1 MKPVM
6 SFWSKP
12 YHMGLHNHWINSRA
26 FRLSWT
32 LAVKAVTESH
42 EKPILYTD
50 EEGKKLLVDEYGLEF
65 AEVKVRL
72 DSALT
77 DIDPGFCNISRYYAM
92 TQETEPF
99 FHLDYDMFLWD
110 SLPEEVMTKDVVFQS
125 QCVFDNTREEFNTF
139 QSSLH
144 RPVEMSK
151 AIDVDEYWEEGCK
164 DNVFRSYN
172 CSLVG
177 GNDVEF
183 FNVLGQTVIE
193 YVRKFD
199 TKSREE
205 FDRSCRSSYPD
216 NALFAEYSSQ
226 ACCTITEFLPFALAL
241 REEKKPV
248 FMTNEFGMH
257 CSKFTHVS
265 YAKSRNEEVYGM
277 MIKRLILSDDLDPSD
292 FEIKK
297 TKVPKVSIIIIPNDQ
312 DSLYDCVLRAIVP
325 RKLAPDEIIVVDNGI
340 RVSERKFLD
349 RLENVRVIEASPIM
363 TEPELM
369 RFASKEVT
377 GDLIV
382 FISSHVKVPRLYIE
396 KSIAAHL
403 QYPNAAFCG
412 AANEFSDHQKHEG
425 FAYGGSFDGKSPVK
439 PVVSKA
445 ESVTREISSVDC
457 LYGGL
462 YVMPRDIMEKAFSVP
477 QNSIEYISTFIKE
490 HEHDL
495 RCIKNMLVSQNFKRA
510 ASI

>member
-12 YHMGLHNHWINSRA
+12 YQMGLHNKWINDKA
-26 FRLSWT
+26 FRLSWA
-32 LAVKAVTESH
+32 LSVKAVTESH
-42 EKPILYTD
+42 EKPVLYTD

-65 AEVKVRL
+65 AEVNVCL
-72 DSALT
+72 DSALA
-77 DIDPGFCNISRYYAM
+77 DVDPAFSSASRYYVM
-92 TQETEPF
+92 TQEAEPF
-99 FHLDYDMFLWD
+99 FHIDYDMFLWD
-110 SLPEEVMTKDVVFQS
+110 ALPEDTVTQDVIFQA
-125 QCVFDNTREEFNTF
+125 QCVFDNTKEEFNTF
-139 QSSLH
+139 QSALH
-144 RPVEMSK
+144 RPDEMSK
-151 AIDVDEYWEEGCK
+151 IVEVDDYWKEACK
-164 DNVFRSYN
+164 NNMFRSYS

-177 GNDVEF
+177 GNDIMFLNLLGREAMAYANKFSVE
-183 FNVLGQTVIE
+183 E
-193 YVRKFD
+193 RKAFD
-199 TKSREE
+199 A
-205 FDRSCRSSYPD
+205 SCRSSYPED
-216 NALFAEYSSQ
+216 AILAEYASQ
-226 ACCTITEFLPFALAL
+226 TYTTIAEFLPFALAL

-277 MIKRLILSDDLDPSD
+277 MIKRLLLSDDLDASA
-292 FEIKK
+292 FEVKQS
-297 TKVPKVSIIIIPNDQ
+297 KVPKVSIVIIPNDQ
-312 DSLYDCVLRAIVP
+312 DSLYDCVLRSIVP
-325 RKLAPDEIIVVDNGI
+325 RKLAPDEVIVVDNGI

-349 RLENVRVIEASPIM
+349 RLENVRVAEASPVM

-377 GDLIV
+377 GDLVI

-412 AANEFSDHQKHEG
+412 AANEFSDYQRHEG
-425 FAYGGSFDGKSPVK
+425 FAYGGHFDGKSPVK
-439 PVVSKA
+439 PDVSQK
-445 ESVTREISSVDC
+445 ECVTREISNVDC

-462 YVMPRDIMEKAFSVP
+462 YIMPRGIMEEVFSVP

-510 ASI
+510 ASA